1 MKCFLNKERE
11 GKTDPPTMCK
21 HHITHINRVVASAN
35 LLLLNRARK
44 IKLFMIA
51 PNRRRSKAGRI
62 GFPV

>member
-11 GKTDPPTMCK
+11 GEKDPPAMCK
-21 HHITHINRVVASAN
+21 HHITHINRVVASSN

-51 PNRRRSKAGRI
+51 PNRMEK
-62 GFPV
+62 